1 MEDIPKIFHIE
12 WKILLAQ
19 SVNFGL
25 VVFLL
30 WRYAFGPIGKV
41 LNDRSAK
48 IEGGLRMAEEAKK
61 NLAEAEEKTKGIIQE
76 AKRESERIVK
86 EAFDEAEKLRAEEL
100 ARSKE
105 ESIKIIEAGKNSL
118 LAEKDKIVGAIRQEM
133 AELVVSA
140 STATLRGVS
149 DEKIDKVMAEK
160 ALTNLEES

>member
-19 SVNFGL
+19 SINFGL

-41 LNDRSAK
+41 LNERTAK

-61 NLAEAEEKTKGIIQE
+61 NLADTEEKTRVIIQE

-86 EAFDEAEKLRAEEL
+86 EAFDDAEKVRAEEI
-100 ARSKE
+100 AKSKE
-105 ESIKIIEAGKNSL
+105 EAIKIIEAGKTSL
-118 LAEKDKIVGAIRQEM
+118 EKEKDKIVSAIRKEM

-140 STATLRGVS
+140 SSATLRGVA
-149 DEKIDKVMAEK
+149 DQKIDKVMAER
-160 ALTNLEES
+160 ALDSLKES